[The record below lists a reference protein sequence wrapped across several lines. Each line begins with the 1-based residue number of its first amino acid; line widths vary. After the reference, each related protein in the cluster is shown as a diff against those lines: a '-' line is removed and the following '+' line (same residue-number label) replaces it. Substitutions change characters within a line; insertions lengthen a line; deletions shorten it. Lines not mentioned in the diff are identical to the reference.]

1 MRITVLLRT
10 ELVRYLEK
18 KYIARSFHMEFFM
31 WNVREG
37 SKILYVKLM
46 WSELDMKTEFV
57 YLLFQNDFFFKVY
70 KKNPHQ
76 QIVYQYWIKHG
87 VVLIV
92 FPAGILQPPYY
103 HKDYPRSAPW
113 IKYRGE
119 SKLKFLVACF

>member
-70 KKNPHQ
+70 K

>member
-57 YLLFQNDFFFKVY
+57 YLLFQNDYVY
-70 KKNPHQ
+70 KKILINKLC
-76 QIVYQYWIKHG
+76 ISIESSM
-87 VVLIV
+87 VL
-92 FPAGILQPPYY
+92 F
-103 HKDYPRSAPW
+103 W
-113 IKYRGE
+113 
-119 SKLKFLVACF
+119 